1 MVSESIY
8 EGNIP
13 ISLILASQ
21 LNMAKYLFNAS
32 TRLKIITGLSL
43 FGAFLA
49 LFYYLQFSTLNLAG
63 TDGYYHIKFAS
74 LMGTQSVKPNFP
86 WLPLTILNAREFYDH
101 HFLFHILLIPFTK
114 GDLIQGAKLASV
126 FYASLAFLSVW
137 WLLRNQMI
145 PFAWLWALSL
155 FAVSEAFLYRMN
167 MPRAQSLSL
176 IFLALGMNF
185 LLLKKY
191 KYLLPLSFL
200 YVWSYDGYPLILI
213 LSGVYVFSVWLIE
226 RKLTF
231 EPILYTGAG
240 VLLGLLINPYF
251 PHNIIFS
258 IRHIVPKLNEI
269 TNVRVGNE
277 WYPYDTNQLLTN
289 SPLALIA
296 FLSGVIALGLQDR
309 RVDTRTIFVLLLTI
323 IFGFMLFQ
331 SRRFIEYFPTFTLIF
346 AAFAWTPLI
355 SEKKFEKEEIM
366 HSGNWKKPEDS
377 PGNIKSSRNLLPITI
392 LSLAVLVGSWISI
405 NGARASLQDSKPA
418 DRYAQAA
425 MWLEQN
431 TTQGERI
438 FQTDWDD
445 FPRLFFHNTWNT
457 YLVGLDPTYLQISDP
472 ELFDLW
478 VDITKGKVKSPSNV
492 IKDSF
497 ASNYVF
503 TDLKHNEFIERA
515 DEDQGLTEVYQD
527 EDAIIYQ
534 VVTQE

>member
-1 MVSESIY
+1 MVSESSK
-8 EGNIP
+8 EGNTQ
-13 ISLILASQ
+13 ISLILTSQ
-21 LNMAKYLFNAS
+21 LNKAKSLINAS
-32 TRLKIITGLSL
+32 TWLKIITGVTLV
-43 FGAFLA
+43 GAFLA
-49 LFYYLQFSTLNLAG
+49 LFYYLQFSTQNLVG

-74 LMGTQSVKPNFP
+74 LMGTEGIKPNFP

-137 WLLRNQMI
+137 WLLRNQKI
-145 PFAWLWALSL
+145 PYAWLWALGL
-155 FAVSEAFLYRMN
+155 FAISEAFLYRMN

-176 IFLALGMNF
+176 IFLVLGMNF

-191 KYLLPLSFL
+191 KYLMPLSFL
-200 YVWSYDGYPLILI
+200 FVWTYDGYPLILV
-213 LSGVYVFSVWLIE
+213 LSGVYVISVWLIE

-258 IRHIVPKLNEI
+258 IRHILPKLNEA
-269 TNVRVGNE
+269 TSLRVGNE

-289 SPLALIA
+289 SPLALVA
-296 FLSGVIALGLQDR
+296 FLSGVLALGLQNR
-309 RVDTRTIFVLLLTI
+309 RIDARTFFLLLLTF

-331 SRRFIEYFPTFTLIF
+331 SRRFIEYFPAFALIF
-346 AAFAWTPLI
+346 TAFAWTSLI
-355 SEKKFEKEEIM
+355 TEKKVEKGELM
-366 HSGNWKKPEDS
+366 PLSDKKNPEDS
-377 PGNIKSSRNLLPITI
+377 RIYKRFSRVWLPINI
-392 LSLAVLVGSWISI
+392 LSLAILVGSWISI
-405 NGARASLQDSKPA
+405 NGTQANLRDSKPA

-425 MWLEQN
+425 LWLEEN
-431 TTQGERI
+431 TSRGERI

-445 FPRLFFHNTWNT
+445 FPRLFIHNTWNT
-457 YLVGLDPTYLQISDP
+457 YLVGLDPTYFQIKEP

-478 VDITKGKVKSPSNV
+478 VDITQGKEKNPSKLIRN
-492 IKDSF
+492 SF

-503 TDLKHNEFIERA
+503 TDLKHNKFIDRA
-515 DEDQGLTEVYQD
+515 DEDQGLVEVYRD
-527 EDAIIYQ
+527 EDAIIYHVISQ
-534 VVTQE
+534 